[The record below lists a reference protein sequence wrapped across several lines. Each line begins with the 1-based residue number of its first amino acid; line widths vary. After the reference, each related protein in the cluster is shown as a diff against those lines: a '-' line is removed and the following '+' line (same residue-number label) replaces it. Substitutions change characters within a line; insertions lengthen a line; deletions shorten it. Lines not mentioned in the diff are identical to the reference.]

1 MDGTEALVEGTAVD
15 SVSVAAELDSGSGDA
30 SVGATVVSCAGCSV
44 EAGFDVSGSVAEGV
58 VS

>member
-1 MDGTEALVEGTAVD
+1 MDGAEG
-15 SVSVAAELDSGSGDA
+15 SGSGDA